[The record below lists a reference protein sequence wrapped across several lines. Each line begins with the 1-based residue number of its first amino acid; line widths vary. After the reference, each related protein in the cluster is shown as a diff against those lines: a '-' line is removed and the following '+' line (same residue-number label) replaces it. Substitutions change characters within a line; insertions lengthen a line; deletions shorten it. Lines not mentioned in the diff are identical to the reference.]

1 MKKMLFLF
9 FTLVCIV
16 ANAQQNDDL
25 LKACSTGNLSEVKSL
40 VEKGADVNYSGATGT
55 PITVSLFYSDV
66 VQYLVGKGA
75 KVNEG
80 TYPPLA
86 MACLY
91 GSPDVIKALLDGGA
105 DANKPAVTD
114 ISASIQKMI
123 DDEKAKGKKANK
135 DMIKA
140 WQGMVEKMKAN
151 PVTTYAMTNLV
162 TNTNC
167 LECMKM
173 LADKGAKTD
182 IVNTISGANL
192 LSDFATSGRSKKART
207 EYNKVMAT
215 ALEKYG
221 MTIPDWYINPDES
234 KMGSP
239 DEIVK
244 FLVSKGVD
252 INAKNSLKNIPLMDA
267 LVVIP
272 SIVQPE
278 VILAMINNGSDIK
291 IESVLYGKP
300 LLIAAGNGQVDVMD
314 ALLSKGANIND
325 EFYVDDMTTGQSLK
339 GITLLMW
346 AASND
351 HLDAV
356 KFLISKG
363 VELGGAAHGRSLN
376 KKTLCVTK
384 VEGKNAMYYAI
395 ETGNIEIV
403 KALLDTGHYWGKA
416 FVTKEM
422 KNEQNIG
429 VLTLTTCF
437 EIGGFIPSKYAKIL
451 GYPEIQA
458 LLKSKLI

>member
-1 MKKMLFLF
+1 MKQILLVFLTMVYF
-9 FTLVCIV
+9 GAI
-16 ANAQQNDDL
+16 AQQNDEL
-25 LKACSTGNLSEVKSL
+25 LKVCTAGNLAEVKTW

-55 PITVSLFYSDV
+55 PLSCSIFYPEI
-66 VQYLVGKGA
+66 VQYLIGKGA
-75 KVNEG
+75 KANEG
-80 TYPPLA
+80 SYPPLV

-91 GSPDVIKALLDGGA
+91 GSPDVVKALLDGGA
-105 DANKPAVTD
+105 DPNKAAVTD
-114 ISASIQKMI
+114 ISAGIQKMI
-123 DDEKAKGKKANK
+123 DDEKAKGKKADKN
-135 DMIKA
+135 MIKA
-140 WQGMVEKMKAN
+140 WQGMVDKMKAN

-173 LADKGAKTD
+173 IADKGAKTD
-182 IVNTISGANL
+182 VINTISGANL

-207 EYNKVMAT
+207 EYNKVLAA

-221 MTIPDWYINPDES
+221 MTIPEWYKNPDES
-234 KMGSP
+234 KMASP

-252 INAKNSLKNIPLMDA
+252 INAKNSLKNTPLMDA

-278 VILAMINNGSDIK
+278 VILAMINNGSAVN
-291 IESVLYGKP
+291 IESVVYGKP

-314 ALLSKGANIND
+314 ALLAKGANIND
-325 EFYVDDMTTGQSLK
+325 EFYVEDMTTGQSLK

-351 HLDAV
+351 QLDAV

-363 VELGGAAHGRSLN
+363 ADLGGAAHGRSLN
-376 KKTLCVTK
+376 KKTKCVTK

-395 ETGNIEIV
+395 ESGNIDIV

-429 VLTLTTCF
+429 VLTFTTCF
-437 EIGGFIPSKYAKIL
+437 EIGGYIPSKYAKAL